1 MDFLRR
7 LTLFIND
14 FFLYYIII
22 YGSIL
27 FVSAMIG
34 AFVFYFQER
43 RKKYKNQIE
52 RKFYLP
58 VSIIVPAYNEEVTII
73 STINSLLKLDY
84 KLYEIIIVDD
94 GSSDNT
100 LNKIIEYYNL
110 KKVKKVVRNKMK
122 TKKVKAYYEG
132 NAKVKLIVVAK
143 ENGGKADALNA
154 GINISSFPYFLTID
168 ADSVLQKDS
177 LTEIVKPI
185 IENNNTIAVGGV
197 IKLSNNLNFKNGEVI
212 EDKLPHGY
220 LEMIQTL
227 EYDRTFLAGRTV
239 FDLFNGNLIISGAFG
254 LFNKQRVIE
263 IGGYKLN
270 TVGEDMELVIRL
282 HDYAISNKIN
292 YSVKYATNAICYTQ
306 APSTLHDLK
315 KQRQRWHTG
324 LFQSLM
330 IHKNMFLNPKY
341 KALGLLSFPYYW
353 VYELLA
359 PLTETIGLI
368 FIVISYFLELINF
381 RFMIIYFATYVM
393 FCTIFTV
400 TTFFNRTYIKNH
412 QISLYDF
419 IKVLFYSFIENFGFR
434 QLLNLYRLE
443 AFFLYHKNKLKWGQI
458 TREKV
463 NE

>member
-1 MDFLRR
+1 MEFLRR

-27 FVSAMIG
+27 FISAVVG
-34 AFVFYFQER
+34 SFVFYFRER
-43 RKKYKNQIE
+43 RKKYKNEIE

-84 KLYEIIIVDD
+84 KLYEIIVVDD
-94 GSSDNT
+94 GSSDST
-100 LNKIIEYYNL
+100 LNKVIEYYNL
-110 KKVKKVVRNKMK
+110 KPVKKVVRKKIK
-122 TKKVKAYYEG
+122 TEKIKAYYEG
-132 NAKVKLIVVAK
+132 NIKVKLTLVAK

-168 ADSVLQKDS
+168 ADSILQKDS

-185 IENNNTIAVGGV
+185 IENSNTIAVGGV
-197 IKLSNNLNFKNGEVI
+197 IKLSNNVVIQNGNVVEY
-212 EDKLPHGY
+212 KLPHGY

-254 LFNKQRVIE
+254 LFHKQKVIE
-263 IGGYKLN
+263 IGGYKRN

-282 HDYAISNKIN
+282 HDYAISNKMD
-292 YSVKYATNAICYTQ
+292 YAVKYATDAICYTQ
-306 APSTLHDLK
+306 APKTLRDFK
-315 KQRQRWHTG
+315 KQRRRWHTG
-324 LFQSLM
+324 LFQSLTT
-330 IHKNMFLNPKY
+330 HKNMLLNPKY

-368 FIVISYFLELINF
+368 FIIISYFLELINL
-381 RFMIIYFATYVM
+381 RFMIIYLATYIM

-400 TTFFNRTYIKNH
+400 TTFFNRTYTKNY
-412 QISLYDF
+412 QISLASF

-434 QLLNLYRLE
+434 QLVNIYRLE
-443 AFFLYHKNKLKWGQI
+443 AFFLYHKNKLKWGKIQ
-458 TREKV
+458 REEV
-463 NE
+463 VE